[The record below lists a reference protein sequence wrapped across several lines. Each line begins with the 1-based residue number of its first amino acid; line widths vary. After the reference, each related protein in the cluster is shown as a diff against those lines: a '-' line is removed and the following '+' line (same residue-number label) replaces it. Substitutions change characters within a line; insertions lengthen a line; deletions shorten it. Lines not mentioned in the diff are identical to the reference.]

1 MLYND
6 VSLFS
11 ISVVE
16 RYETNADIFHSA
28 CCQQIQKNNK
38 NQIFF
43 FCYIDHLK
51 LIYSS
56 LFSISGT

>member
-43 FCYIDHLK
+43 FAI
-51 LIYSS
+51 LI
-56 LFSISGT
+56 I